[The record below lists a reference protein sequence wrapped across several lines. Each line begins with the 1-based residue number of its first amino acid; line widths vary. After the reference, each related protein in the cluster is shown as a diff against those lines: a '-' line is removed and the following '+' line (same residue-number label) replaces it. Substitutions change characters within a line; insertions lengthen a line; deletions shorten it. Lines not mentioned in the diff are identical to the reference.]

1 MSSKGNQ
8 WTVNFII
15 QNIYVGQRGLKGLY
29 LLYRKVKRQIKCL
42 MIERWLVYYA
52 IVVGNKLP
60 QISRHHLKIDVSNP
74 I

>member
-1 MSSKGNQ
+1 MDCELYHSKY
-8 WTVNFII
+8 ICRPK
-15 QNIYVGQRGLKGLY
+15 RGLKGLC

-52 IVVGNKLP
+52 IVVGNKSL